1 MATVSRAVLSKWLS
15 ETTGDQIGTTMEK
28 QCVIFC
34 PHSPTPSSP
43 FAQHSS
49 CVAARLFLS
58 SRMCRCANGHVYCQV
73 LEALHPGSLNLAKV
87 NAAADAEHAN
97 LANYKLLAAGL
108 EKAGF
113 EHTIDTGNLAKGQ
126 PAATLDVVHKLYA
139 FSGAEPP
146 APAKKK
152 GLAPRDANAL
162 DAGNGGGGGGKRK
175 AAAAPAPPAIAAK
188 RAKEEVAAA
197 VTASEATTNNGGGG
211 GAAEAAET
219 PVEAVLRQQLEAA
232 RAEAQRFKAEAGFVA
247 EERDFY
253 MRKLECIE
261 DACATCDAEASGALA
276 QTVLKVLGANE
287 NEIERL
293 AAAIL

>member
-28 QCVIFC
+28 QCVLCCLLLWKSLLSVC
-34 PHSPTPSSP
+34 PA
-43 FAQHSS
+43 FIVRRRA
-49 CVAARLFLS
+49 LFSLS
-58 SRMCRCANGHVYCQV
+58 SRVCRCANGHVYCQV

-126 PAATLDVVHKLYA
+126 PAATLDFVHKLYT

-197 VTASEATTNNGGGG
+197 VTASEATTNNGG
-211 GAAEAAET
+211 AAEAAEQT
-219 PVEAVLRQQLEAA
+219 PVEAVLRQQLEQA

>member
-28 QCVIFC
+28 QCVISC

-49 CVAARLFLS
+49 CVAALFSLS
-58 SRMCRCANGHVYCQV
+58 SRMCRCASSHVYCQV

-126 PAATLDVVHKLYA
+126 PAATLDFVHKLYA
-139 FSGAEPP
+139 FSGAEPRRP
-146 APAKKK
+146 PRR
-152 GLAPRDANAL
+152 GLAPRDATRSTRAM
-162 DAGNGGGGGGKRK
+162 AV
-175 AAAAPAPPAIAAK
+175 AAAESARRRPHPAPPAIAAK

-211 GAAEAAET
+211 GAAEA
-219 PVEAVLRQQLEAA
+219 PRRPLRPSCASSSRQA